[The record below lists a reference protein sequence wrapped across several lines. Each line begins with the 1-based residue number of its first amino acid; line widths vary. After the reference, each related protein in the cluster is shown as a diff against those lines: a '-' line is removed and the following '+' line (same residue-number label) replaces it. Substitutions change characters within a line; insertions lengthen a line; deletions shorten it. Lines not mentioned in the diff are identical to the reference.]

1 MWTTTTNH
9 QKFDYQIHLPGFIP
23 SSIQHIACF
32 LFQPRV
38 IRRILIRLVIISW
51 KMSGNNLCCFLHR
64 IPASSSLCHSLRRP
78 LLYPVTFHITIS
90 LTSISGTNGRAGE
103 QEWILAYTKWA
114 APARANNHT
123 IRQAINLS
131 NNPRPKT
138 VQLKHKNQKH
148 SSSTCL
154 PNQTSHM
161 GTRSEIIWLSY
172 HRPP

>member
-23 SSIQHIACF
+23 SSIEHIACF

-64 IPASSSLCHSLRRP
+64 IPAPSSLCHSLRRP
-78 LLYPVTFHITIS
+78 LLYPVTFYITIA

-123 IRQAINLS
+123 IRASHKPQQKSTTKDSPTQTQEPETLIINMPS
-131 NNPRPKT
+131 KSDKPHGYK
-138 VQLKHKNQKH
+138 K
-148 SSSTCL
+148 
-154 PNQTSHM
+154 
-161 GTRSEIIWLSY
+161 
-172 HRPP
+172 